1 MLLDRL
7 AILLP
12 SVSVVVTSVLLVLAR
27 THYLRVVC
35 PPHLVN
41 AVTFLTSGG
50 LNDVILAVLC
60 NLCSKR
66 SKGHRRKSLK
76 SKSSRKW
83 CALGGDLRTLGPIDL
98 PNWMQSSNNSG

>member
-1 MLLDRL
+1 MLLARF

-12 SVSVVVTSVLLVLAR
+12 GVSVVVTSVLLVLAR

-35 PPHLVN
+35 PPHLIN

-50 LNDVILAVLC
+50 LNDIILAVLC

-76 SKSSRKW
+76 TNYQESGAPKGTI
-83 CALGGDLRTLGPIDL
+83 LELFL
-98 PNWMQSSNNSG
+98 MNS